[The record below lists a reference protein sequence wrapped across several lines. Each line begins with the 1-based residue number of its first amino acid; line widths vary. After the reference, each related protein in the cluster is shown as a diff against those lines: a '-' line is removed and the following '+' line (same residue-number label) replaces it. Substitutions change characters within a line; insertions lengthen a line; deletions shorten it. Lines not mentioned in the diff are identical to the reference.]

1 MHITF
6 DTLKFHFK
14 IMLLILV
21 LLPSVAFT
29 QKTKSPDKSKAV
41 TKSGANLKSTS
52 SNTGASTEVLFY
64 ITKKEF
70 YDLGKEIDISVLE
83 NLPPRTGVLFEYYG
97 PQSIDCHKTLD
108 YEANLL
114 LREVRQKKDNL
125 NYSLVVDWEMC
136 KIISLEPDLGSSKN
150 HKPSYMVYHINLTP
164 DSPLVKTKAAP
175 IAKSDAPPGI
185 KRPLLVTRINNYGEW
200 VATGPYGSS
209 QPYNTETEAL
219 TELFFNSPGA
229 VTFLCKRDYFNIYVI
244 NSKVDNVRL
253 DVRGFLKELG
263 IKDIPN

>member
-1 MHITF
+1 MIITF
-6 DTLKFHFK
+6 HTLKFYFK
-14 IMLLILV
+14 IILLILV

-41 TKSGANLKSTS
+41 KESGKNLKSTS
-52 SNTGASTEVLFY
+52 TNTGASTEVLFF

-70 YDLGKEIDISVLE
+70 YDLEKEIDISVLE

-97 PQSIDCHKTLD
+97 PQSIDCHKKLD

-136 KIISLEPDLGSSKN
+136 KIISLESDSGSSKN
-150 HKPSYMVYHINLTP
+150 HKPSFMVYHINLTP
-164 DSPLVKTKAAP
+164 NSPLVKTKAKP
-175 IAKSDAPPGI
+175 IVKSEAPPGI
-185 KRPLLVTRINNYGEW
+185 KRPLLVTRTNNYGEW

-209 QPYNTETEAL
+209 QPYNSETEAL
-219 TELFFNSPGA
+219 TELFYNSPGA
-229 VTFLCKRDYFNIYVI
+229 VTFLCERNNYKIYVI

-253 DVRGFLKELG
+253 DVRRFLIELG
-263 IKDIPN
+263 IQDIPN